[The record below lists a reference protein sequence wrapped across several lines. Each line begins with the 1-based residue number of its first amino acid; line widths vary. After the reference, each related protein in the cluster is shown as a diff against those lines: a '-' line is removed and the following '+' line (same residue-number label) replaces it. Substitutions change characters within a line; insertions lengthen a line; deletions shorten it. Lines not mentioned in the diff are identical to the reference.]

1 MASHPSKHCPVP
13 TSTWPHQRS
22 RPPRGE
28 PWSGRRQRYL
38 SLRDLVDGVVPA
50 GDVPDLP
57 APDGEDEGRAGD
69 HPGHP
74 EDPAD
79 RAARTDRTHARRRR
93 RRVLGGGPGGGGGVQ
108 ARQPGGVRQGDVM
121 GHPVV
126 KKKEKKKEV
135 MLVMT
140 SSSLPPAPPPCPAPL
155 PRPLPPTDLS
165 TTRTLLSCPRCE
177 GDSKKNLSALCEKSR
192 SLSRCIFS
200 TAQEEDVT
208 CHLSPLSWLVCC
220 WSAAVLPGFGE
231 SRKAEFLDGD
241 LCNLLSKFQ
250 NSW

>member
-1 MASHPSKHCPVP
+1 
-13 TSTWPHQRS
+13 
-22 RPPRGE
+22 
-28 PWSGRRQRYL
+28 
-38 SLRDLVDGVVPA
+38 
-50 GDVPDLP
+50 
-57 APDGEDEGRAGD
+57 
-69 HPGHP
+69 
-74 EDPAD
+74 
-79 RAARTDRTHARRRR
+79 
-93 RRVLGGGPGGGGGVQ
+93 
-108 ARQPGGVRQGDVM
+108 M

-208 CHLSPLSWLVCC
+208 CHLSPGVAGLLLVCRSVARS
-220 WSAAVLPGFGE
+220 WREQKGRIPG
-231 SRKAEFLDGD
+231 RIMPD
-241 LCNLLSKFQ
+241 LLSKFQ